1 MASLP
6 DDPKRL
12 WLCTTYSGAKAIVM
26 ANDET
31 EARDHLQNMLA
42 SEATDIN
49 DVLQPYELLELNISM
64 PFARLI
70 AEPVA
75 VS

>member
-1 MASLP
+1 MASLL

-12 WLCTTYSGAKAIVM
+12 WLCTTYSGATAIAM
-26 ANDET
+26 AKDED
-31 EARDHLQNMLA
+31 EARQYLQNVLA

-49 DVLQPYELLELNISM
+49 DVLQPFELLELNISL